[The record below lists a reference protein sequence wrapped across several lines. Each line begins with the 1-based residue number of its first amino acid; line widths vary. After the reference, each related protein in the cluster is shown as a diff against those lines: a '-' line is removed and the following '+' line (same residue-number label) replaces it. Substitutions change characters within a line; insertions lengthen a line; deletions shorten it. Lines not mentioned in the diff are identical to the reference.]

1 MMINDELSVFNVL
14 MKYDELLI
22 INNYSIIKSKTNIL
36 LVSNVDKNSS
46 MVELSNIILVRIR

>member
-1 MMINDELSVFNVL
+1 MKLSVFNVL

-46 MVELSNIILVRIR
+46 MVELSNIILVRTRWD